1 MSITLK
7 QDYNK
12 SLRLSKPTVIGKTTV
27 KPPRGGLGAISNIPP
42 QIIPPL
48 NTNIQFN
55 ILPPFKLS
63 QHPGLAAIDK
73 TKIPEEF
80 NWRFNGG
87 KKRKLISTPGNQ
99 MLCGSCWAI
108 SAAGIVADNHVV
120 SGNVD
125 WKPDLSTTWCLACY
139 PQLQCQG
146 GNPAKL
152 YQDISQNGIAT
163 NSCVDYN
170 WCSSNEACNGNATKH
185 FEGGKINLSSLIPSC
200 GCYNGQIEHY
210 LYFLENPKLV
220 SLGQGGLNE
229 DNFAITIKK
238 HILFNGPVQG
248 GFLVFNNFRPGSF
261 SKVNGGLYLENGV
274 YGKGDTHFDPKQ
286 TSAANYAGS
295 HAVAIIGWG
304 TQKDVIIDNNGT
316 KKDIPYWYC
325 RNSWTEKWGDGGY
338 FKMPMYPY
346 NKISQFDKQI
356 VIQTPSGNFQG
367 GGIVMISTTK
377 KPELKKIGE
386 IRNLAGSLI
395 DKNDPKYAT
404 ESKDRVDDTED
415 SKNSVIKYILLILAI
430 IAIII
435 VIFFIY
441 QNFRSRNISRRI
453 NEASKADYIFTRK
466 TRSKIK

>member
-12 SLRLSKPTVIGKTTV
+12 GLRMAKPTVLGKTTV
-27 KPPRGGLGAISNIPP
+27 KPPRGSLGAISNIPS

-48 NTNIQFN
+48 NTNIQFS
-55 ILPPFKLS
+55 ILPQFKLS
-63 QHPGLAAIDK
+63 AHPGLAAIDK

-80 NWRFNGG
+80 NWRENGG

-152 YQDISQNGIAT
+152 YQDISEHGIAT
-163 NSCVDYN
+163 NSCVDYT

-185 FEGGKINLSSLIPSC
+185 FEAGKINLSTLIPSC
-200 GCYNGQIEHY
+200 GCYNGEIEHY
-210 LYFLENPKLV
+210 LYSLENPKLV
-220 SLGQGGLNE
+220 SLGEGGLNE
-229 DNFAITIKK
+229 ENFAIIVKK
-238 HILFNGPVQG
+238 HIYFNGPVQG
-248 GFLVFNNFRPGSF
+248 GFLVFNNFRPGAF

-274 YGKGDTHFDPKQ
+274 YGKGDTHFDPQQ
-286 TSAANYAGS
+286 TTAENYAGS

-304 TQKDVIIDNNGT
+304 TQKNVVIDNDGT

-325 RNSWTEKWGDGGY
+325 RNSWTTKWADNGY
-338 FKMPMYPY
+338 FKMPMHPY
-346 NKISQFDKQI
+346 NKMSQFDKQI
-356 VIQTPSGNFQG
+356 IIQTPSGNFQG
-367 GGIVMISTTK
+367 GGIVMISTSK
-377 KPELKKIGE
+377 KPELKKIRE
-386 IRNLAGSLI
+386 IKKLMGSLI
-395 DKNDPKYAT
+395 DKNDPKYSI
-404 ESKDRVDDTED
+404 ESKDKGDSGESGD
-415 SKNSVIKYILLILAI
+415 SKKSLVIKYILIILGI
-430 IAIII
+430 IAL
-435 VIFFIY
+435 VILMFFIY
-441 QNFRSRNISRRI
+441 KKITSKNLPRKLFTKRR
-453 NEASKADYIFTRK
+453 R
-466 TRSKIK
+466 